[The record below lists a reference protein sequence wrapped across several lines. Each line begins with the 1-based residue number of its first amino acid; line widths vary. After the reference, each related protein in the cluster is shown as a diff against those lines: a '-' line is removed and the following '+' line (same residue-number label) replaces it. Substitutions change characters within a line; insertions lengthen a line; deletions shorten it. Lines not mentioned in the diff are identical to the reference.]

1 MGYAGGGMRLI
12 ASGMI
17 KASMGM
23 VDVVMK
29 GARDGAI
36 ALGSELDKQ
45 KGMAGDDDAGHAF
58 AKVYEPAAATTL
70 DQIGF
75 SAYVMGATGKA
86 LMRTAREV
94 MATDKR
100 IAALMGQQEDLTD
113 GMGDPGEDCTE
124 SFLGLGEELPEVV
137 GDTAWYRQYV
147 PGGGDRYRGDAG
159 RVREV
164 AGTWRHA
171 GRLMA
176 RLLGDAQV
184 YATTANKAHAG
195 EAAMAFDQYFR
206 RTVGFGDP
214 PERAQEDEPLVANL
228 VAACTQLAKACE
240 QYADHIDA
248 ALRVAL
254 AHKADPFRIDAPWD
268 APMFGGNGDDGGL
281 HLAVTG
287 DPHIHAL
294 GDVAHALDSSQGR
307 VTVPGGGQQPPG
319 WHPPMVPALP
329 PLRPAPVILASAPSM
344 VPMGSHVDP
353 SIPSSDPIAPEPG
366 TTALL
371 GAAEQAWFRTWMNSL
386 NTGGFAGGGDETN
399 DDNAYQ
405 RRVAGYPERELPL
418 PPEKT
423 GASGKGVMAD
433 GLRPADGYVVEAKY
447 VREPDCEKPTT
458 YRSLDA
464 VDETLATPPQV
475 EANGKVK
482 FHPRRDGMYVGDEK
496 ELLRYKA
503 ALNYPPN
510 HELRGLEIVTNDK
523 KSTAYWQ
530 SMMLMTGVDGRARY
544 VP

>member
-1 MGYAGGGMRLI
+1 MGGLTGELRLSV
-12 ASGMI
+12 AGMI

-29 GARDGAI
+29 GARDTTI
-36 ALGSELDKQ
+36 ALGHELGRQ
-45 KGMAGDDDAGHAF
+45 KGMAGDDDAGRAF
-58 AKVYEPAAATTL
+58 AKAYGPAAAAAI
-70 DQIGF
+70 DQMGF

-94 MATDKR
+94 MATDKH
-100 IAALMGQQEDLTD
+100 IAALMGQQDDLTE
-113 GMGDPGEDCTE
+113 GMGDPGKDCAE

-137 GDTAWYRQYV
+137 GDTTWYRQYV

-176 RLLGDAQV
+176 RLLEDAQV
-184 YATTANKAHAG
+184 YATTANQAHAG
-195 EAAMAFDQYFR
+195 EAATAFDQYFR

-254 AHKADPFRIDAPWD
+254 AHKADFFRIDAPWD

-294 GDVAHALDSSQGR
+294 GDVAHALDASRGR
-307 VTVPGGGQQPPG
+307 VTVPGGGPPSPW
-319 WHPPMVPALP
+319 WHPPMMPALP
-329 PLRPAPVILASAPSM
+329 PLRPVPLLLASAPAM
-344 VPMGSHVDP
+344 VPMGSRVDP
-353 SIPSSDPIAPEPG
+353 SIPSSDPIPPEPG
-366 TTALL
+366 TTTLL
-371 GAAEQAWFRTWMNSL
+371 GAADQARFRAWRDALPAS
-386 NTGGFAGGGDETN
+386 GFMGGGNHLVPE
-399 DDNAYQ
+399 NAYQ
-405 RRVAGYPERELPL
+405 VRVAGYPEREVPL
-418 PPEKT
+418 PAGV
-423 GASGKGVMAD
+423 GAPGKGITVD
-433 GLRPADGYVVEAKY
+433 GLRPSDGYAIEAKY
-447 VREPDCEKPTT
+447 VREPDCENPKTF
-458 YRSLDA
+458 RRLS
-464 VDETLATPPQV
+464 VVNRILATPPKLD
-475 EANGKVK
+475 EKGRTK
-482 FHPRRDGMYVGDEK
+482 FDPHRDGMFVKDEGG
-496 ELLRYKA
+496 LMRYKA
-503 ALNYPPN
+503 ALEYPRN
-510 HELRGLEIVTNDK
+510 NQIRGFEIITNDK
-523 KSTAYWQ
+523 ESAPYWQ
-530 SMMLMTGVDGRARY
+530 SMMLMTGVKGTARY